1 LPNGCYPPKIIQ
13 HIETEITL
21 MKRTTHILMVG
32 ALCASPVFAQELEKW
47 GASDFWDVMIDPSL
61 GDGCLIQ
68 SAFTDGSVVRIGFD
82 RNEGM
87 GYVTAFN
94 DAWGDIEEG
103 AMYPV
108 VFDLDGQEYEAEA
121 KGMYLNGVPGA
132 DIMFDEED
140 FLFDIAAKYTMTLS
154 TDSGEV
160 MAIDLTGSYQ
170 ALEAA
175 IECQEEMG

>member
-1 LPNGCYPPKIIQ
+1 MLNGGALPKLSEKIERKIM
-13 HIETEITL
+13 L
-21 MKRTTHILMVG
+21 LKRIAQSLVVG
-32 ALCASPVFAQELEKW
+32 AICASPVVAQELEKW
-47 GASDFWDVMIDPSL
+47 GASDYWDVMVDPSL

-82 RNEGM
+82 RTEGM

-108 VFDLDGQEYEAEA
+108 LFDLDGQEYEAEA
-121 KGMYLNGVPGA
+121 KGMYLNGVPGT

-140 FLFDIAAKYTMTLS
+140 FLFDIAAKYTMTLY
-154 TDSGEV
+154 TDAGEV